1 MVLVEM
7 QMSLTKYPE
16 YSRNEMIGVAISA
29 DMILI
34 YKSIGTLGLFWG
46 GQPRSEITDIA
57 CLGLAHNI
65 DCLFNP
71 KDEVE
76 AGYLLELKKDLPKN
90 VSTKLNVMRN

>member
-16 YSRNEMIGVAISA
+16 YSRNEMHFCRYDS
-29 DMILI
+29 DLQK
-34 YKSIGTLGLFWG
+34 YWDTWTLLG
-46 GQPRSEITDIA
+46 GQQRSEITDIA
-57 CLGLAHNI
+57 CLGLARNI

-76 AGYLLELKKDLPKN
+76 AGYLLELKKTLQKN
-90 VSTKLNVMRN
+90 VSTKLNVTRN